1 MSNNL
6 PPPRNGQAA
15 PKNGNDLFKDLQ
27 AQLNRDVFR
36 SMVKSALP
44 SIVRNDGFVDR
55 FCDSIYSACRDNPDL
70 LTKCDR
76 GSLFQAAVRHAK
88 RGLIV
93 GNGEAYLIPYKGV
106 VQDQIG
112 YRGCLKIVRRSK
124 IVRKISAHAV
134 FERDKFDVVL
144 GTDES
149 VEHRPSL
156 QDRGRPI
163 GVYATAKIDGVDGF
177 EIEFMT
183 WDQVDKIRQRAPS
196 ANSPAWRDHPDE
208 MGRKV
213 VLKRLCKRLPTEDEI
228 EDQMG
233 PDDADERTIDG
244 TVTDADDG
252 IPLPQAQL
260 EHQPA
265 DEMPTTVQA
274 EERREPEPA
283 QQTSRMPEPQQQRR
297 EQPRQEQRDDHG
309 PPDDGAPLFGDAA

>member
-6 PPPRNGQAA
+6 PQPRNGQAP
-15 PKNGNDLFKDLQ
+15 PKNGQDLFKDLQ
-27 AQLNRDVFR
+27 AQLNRDAFR
-36 SMVKSALP
+36 NMVKSALP

-55 FCDSIYSACRDNPDL
+55 FCDSIYSAARDNPDL

-106 VQDQIG
+106 VQDQVG
-112 YRGCLKIVRRSK
+112 YKGSLKIVRRSK

-134 FERDKFDVVL
+134 FANDKFDVVL
-144 GTDES
+144 GTEES
-149 VEHRPSL
+149 VEHRPAL
-156 QDRGRPI
+156 GDRGRPVA
-163 GVYATAKIDGVDGF
+163 VYATAKIEGVDGF

-183 WDQVDKIRQRAPS
+183 WDQVDKIRQKAPS

-208 MGRKV
+208 MARKV

-228 EDQMG
+228 EDQLG
-233 PDDADERTIDG
+233 GEDADDRTIDG
-244 TVTDADDG
+244 MVTDADDG
-252 IPLPQAQL
+252 IPLPQPQAQL

-265 DEMPTTVQA
+265 EEMPATVQA
-274 EERREPEPA
+274 ETTREPEPA
-283 QQTSRMPEPQQQRR
+283 PRTAKMPEPQQQRR
-297 EQPRQEQRDDHG
+297 EPPQQEAGG
-309 PPDDGAPLFGDAA
+309 PPDDDAPLFGDQ